1 MDPFSRIRRLRRP
14 PARRPRLRRS
24 RLAGPMSER
33 VSQVRGVLA
42 ERVVIS
48 TPLDPFLSLQA
59 AADYMGVSVKTL
71 RRAVNDVPARAL
83 PAYRVGT
90 AIVLRRSELDAWLAQ
105 RRTVGRPS
113 LMAAMRELGLEKT
126 T

>member
-1 MDPFSRIRRLRRP
+1 MR
-14 PARRPRLRRS
+14 
-24 RLAGPMSER
+24 ER
-33 VSQVRGVLA
+33 VDQVRGVLA

-59 AADYMGVSVKTL
+59 AADYTGVSVKTL

-83 PAYRVGT
+83 PAYRVGA

-113 LMAAMRELGLEKT
+113 LVAAMRELGLEKT
-126 T
+126 P